1 MANYLERTFGSGGNL
16 KKWTVSFW
24 MKPSVTQ
31 TNNQH
36 IFSVTGDSGNDQGL
50 APRYR
55 LGSSGTIEFAQADNG
70 WISDL
75 ESRAQLRDPSAWYHI
90 VLVWD
95 SNNATS
101 GDRCIMY
108 INGVR
113 QTSFGTESY
122 PTQNIDSMTNK
133 SGWKHGIGSNV
144 HNDGW
149 SGTRNPFS
157 GQLSQF
163 YFCDGYAYAASDF
176 GQTDSTSG
184 EWKPKSFA
192 GSFGTTGF
200 YLKFETTASNGLG
213 TDSSGNG
220 NHWTVVNGDVRQQSI
235 DTPTNNFPVL
245 NSIGT
250 IGRTNQQQTDLNNG
264 SNNDY
269 CNTTTRTRTSGQ
281 GESAGACT
289 STFGLPQRGK
299 WYWEWKIIGGA
310 TGGAWFGIESTY
322 ATSTYNVIYYGNN
335 GNKYVD
341 GSGSSY
347 GASYGSGDVIGA
359 AVDVDN
365 NQVTFYKNNS
375 SQGTITA
382 SSLQDHISSHGMFAF
397 FSDGGGDGPEVA
409 VNFGNPSPDFG
420 LASAQA
426 DANGYGNF
434 EYAPPTGFYALCTQN
449 ISQYGGA

>member
-1 MANYLERTFGSGGNL
+1 MANYLERTFGSGGNM
-16 KKWTVSFW
+16 KKWTVSYW
-24 MKPSVTQ
+24 MKPAVSQ
-31 TNNQH
+31 ANNQH
-36 IFSVTGDSGNDQGL
+36 IFSVVGDSGNDEGL
-50 APRYR
+50 CGRYR
-55 LGSSGTIEFAQADNG
+55 LASSGSLEFSQGDNG
-70 WISDL
+70 WVSNL
-75 ESRAQLRDPSAWYHI
+75 RTTALLRDPAAWYHI

-95 SNNATS
+95 SNNGTS
-101 GDRCIMY
+101 GDRAIMY
-108 INGVR
+108 INGTR
-113 QTSFGTESY
+113 QTSFGTETY
-122 PTQNIDSMTNK
+122 PSQNVDSITNK
-133 SGWKHGIGSNV
+133 SGWLHGIGSNV

-149 SGTRNPFS
+149 AGTRNPFN

-176 GQTDSTSG
+176 GQTDSTTG
-184 EWKPKSFA
+184 EWKPKTFA
-192 GSFGTTGF
+192 GSYGTTGF

-213 TDSSGNG
+213 TDSSGND

-245 NSIGT
+245 NSVGT
-250 IGRTNQQQTDLNNG
+250 IGRTNQAQTDLNNG

-281 GESAGACT
+281 GESGGACT
-289 STFGLPQRGK
+289 ATFGFPQRGK
-299 WYWEWKIIGGA
+299 WYYEWKIIGG
-310 TGGAWFGIESTY
+310 GGSGWFGIESTY

-335 GNKYVD
+335 GNRYVD
-341 GSGSSY
+341 GSSSSY
-347 GASYGSGDVIGA
+347 GASYGSGDVVGV
-359 AVDVDN
+359 AVNVDDN
-365 NQVTFYKNNS
+365 EVTFYKNNS

-382 SSLQDHISSHGMFAF
+382 SSLQDHISSHGMFPF
-397 FSDGGGDGPEVA
+397 FSDGGGDGPLVA
-409 VNFGNPSPDFG
+409 VNFGNPSPDFS